1 MTSPGLSW
9 ILPRSRPRGGCPEP
23 RAPTRPLQRR
33 PHAGRSVPGRTAV
46 ARLGHGAGRGGSQRR
61 PGGAAVNRMWV
72 LPALLVVAGVV
83 AALGLSE
90 IDKAAGYDLVPASVV
105 GTATTARQVLSL
117 LAQAVLNLATVV
129 LSLTLVAVQLAMGQ
143 FSPRI
148 VRALQSDR
156 RNQAAIGV
164 FLGTF
169 SYALFAMRKIDD
181 QHNQVPGLT
190 VLVAYLLGLACLVG
204 LLVYIHQVSQ
214 SLRVA
219 GIIDLV
225 GDETRAQLERHFPPD
240 ADAPPPDDGAPG
252 VQVVYACT
260 SGAVVLIDRD
270 ALVEA
275 ARAAGACVELVPMMG
290 DFVPAGAPLARISGG
305 VVPEDAVLRHVRLER
320 ERTHEHDPAYG
331 IRKLVDI
338 AERAIS
344 EPFDDP
350 TTAVQAIDRLHDCLR
365 LLAGRRLPSGRYTDA
380 ADVPRLLVRELQW
393 PGYVRL
399 AFDEV
404 RLVAAR
410 NPQTARRLRAALLD
424 LLDAAPARRRP
435 PLERQ
440 LRLLEAAVARQ
451 FDDDADVEAAATPD
465 VQGIGS
471 GPDLVST
478 PSNGARPAGR
488 EARR

>member
-1 MTSPGLSW
+1 M
-9 ILPRSRPRGGCPEP
+9 
-23 RAPTRPLQRR
+23 
-33 PHAGRSVPGRTAV
+33 
-46 ARLGHGAGRGGSQRR
+46 
-61 PGGAAVNRMWV
+61 NRMWV
-72 LPALLVVAGVV
+72 IPALLVVGGVL

-90 IDKAAGYDLVPASVV
+90 IDKAAGYDLIPASVV
-105 GTATTARQVLSL
+105 GTASTAQQVLSL

-148 VRALQSDR
+148 VRALQADR

-169 SYALFAMRKIDD
+169 AYAMLAMRKIDD

-225 GDETRAQLERHFPPD
+225 GDETRAQLARRFPPD
-240 ADAPPPDDGAPG
+240 PDAPMPLRDDDGA
-252 VQVVYACT
+252 QVVYART
-260 SGAVVLIDRD
+260 SGVVVLIDREEII
-270 ALVEA
+270 EA

-290 DFVPAGAPLARISGG
+290 DFVPEDAPLARVRGG
-305 VVPEDAVLRHVRLER
+305 VVLEDAVLAHVCLER
-320 ERTHEHDPAYG
+320 ERTHEHDPAFG

-338 AERAIS
+338 AERSIA

-350 TTAVQAIDRLHDCLR
+350 TTTVQAIDRLHECLR
-365 LLAGRRLPSGRYTDA
+365 LLAGRQLPSGRYTDPEGE
-380 ADVPRLLVRELQW
+380 PRLLVRELQW

-404 RLVAAR
+404 RLVASQ
-410 NPQTARRLRAALLD
+410 NPQTARRLRAALVD
-424 LLDAAPARRRP
+424 LLDVASVQRRP

-440 LRLLEAAVARQ
+440 LRLLDSAVARN
-451 FDDDADVEAAATPD
+451 FDDDADVEGASTPD

-471 GPDLVST
+471 GPDLVSA
-478 PSNGARPAGR
+478 PWNGSRRAGSTART
-488 EARR
+488 

>member
-1 MTSPGLSW
+1 MTSG
-9 ILPRSRPRGGCPEP
+9 
-23 RAPTRPLQRR
+23 APPYNLQ
-33 PHAGRSVPGRTAV
+33 P
-46 ARLGHGAGRGGSQRR
+46 
-61 PGGAAVNRMWV
+61 VNRIWV
-72 LPALLVVAGVV
+72 LPALLVLTGVV
-83 AALGLSE
+83 GALGLSE
-90 IDKAAGYDLVPASVV
+90 IDKAAGYDLVPQSVV
-105 GTATTARQVLSL
+105 GTASTAQQVLSL
-117 LAQAVLNLATVV
+117 LASAVLNLATVV

-169 SYALFAMRKIDD
+169 AYAMLAMRAVDD
-181 QHNQVPGLT
+181 EHSRVPGLT
-190 VLVAYLLGLACLVG
+190 VLVAYVLGLACLVG

-225 GDETRAQLERHFPPD
+225 GDETRAQLERRFPPD
-240 ADAPPPDDGAPG
+240 ADVPSTDDRALG
-252 VQVVYACT
+252 VQVVDAPR
-260 SGAVVLIDRD
+260 SGVIVLIDHE

-290 DFVPAGAPLARISGG
+290 DFVPQGAPLARVEGG
-305 VVPEDAVLRHVRLER
+305 VVPADAVVRHVHLAD

-338 AERAIS
+338 AERAIA

-350 TTAVQAIDRLHDCLR
+350 TTTVQAIDRLHDCLR
-365 LLAGRRLPSGRYTDA
+365 LLAGRRLPSGTYADA
-380 ADVPRLLVRELQW
+380 EGAPRLLVRELQW

-424 LLDAAPARRRP
+424 LLDAAPAPRRP

-440 LRLLEAAVARQ
+440 LRLLEAAVVRN
-451 FDDDADVEAAATPD
+451 FDDDADADAAATPD
-465 VQGIGS
+465 VQGLGS

-478 PSNGARPAGR
+478 PWNGARPADSA
-488 EARR
+488 ARR

>member
-1 MTSPGLSW
+1 M
-9 ILPRSRPRGGCPEP
+9 
-23 RAPTRPLQRR
+23 TRPKMGKTPHDERR
-33 PHAGRSVPGRTAV
+33 
-46 ARLGHGAGRGGSQRR
+46 
-61 PGGAAVNRMWV
+61 AAVDPPPPSPETKEGCALNRMWV

-90 IDKAAGYDLVPASVV
+90 IDKAAGYDLIPASVV
-105 GTATTARQVLSL
+105 GTATTAQQVLSL

-148 VRALQSDR
+148 VRAIQADR

-169 SYALFAMRKIDD
+169 AYAMLAMRKVDD

-190 VLVAYLLGLACLVG
+190 VLVGYLLGLACLVG
-204 LLVYIHQVSQ
+204 LLVYIHQVSE
-214 SLRVA
+214 SLRVG

-225 GDETRAQLERHFPPD
+225 GDETRAQLERRFPPD
-240 ADAPPPDDGAPG
+240 AQALPADDGSPG
-252 VQVVYACT
+252 VQVVPACT
-260 SGAVVLIDRD
+260 SGAVVTIDHD

-275 ARAAGACVELVPMMG
+275 ARSAGACIELVPMMG
-290 DFVPAGAPLARISGG
+290 DFVPEDAPLARISGG
-305 VVPEDAVLRHVRLER
+305 VVPEEAVVRHVRLGR
-320 ERTHEHDPAYG
+320 ERTHERDPAYG

-338 AERAIS
+338 AERAS
-344 EPFDDP
+344 SDPFDDP
-350 TTAVQAIDRLHDCLR
+350 TTTVQAIDRLHDCLR
-365 LLAGRRLPSGRYTDA
+365 LLARLRLPSGRHTDA
-380 ADVPRLLVRELQW
+380 AGVPRLLVRELQW

-404 RLVAAR
+404 RLVAAK

-424 LLDAAPARRRP
+424 LLDTAPVDRRP

-440 LRLLEAAVARQ
+440 LRLLDAAVARN
-451 FDDDADVEAAATPD
+451 FEDDADVDAAATPD

-478 PSNGARPAGR
+478 PWNGARRAGTA
-488 EARR
+488 ARR

>member
-1 MTSPGLSW
+1 
-9 ILPRSRPRGGCPEP
+9 
-23 RAPTRPLQRR
+23 
-33 PHAGRSVPGRTAV
+33 
-46 ARLGHGAGRGGSQRR
+46 
-61 PGGAAVNRMWV
+61 VNRMWV
-72 LPALLVVAGVV
+72 LPALLVAAGVV

-90 IDKAAGYDLVPASVV
+90 IDKAAGYDLIPASVV
-105 GTATTARQVLSL
+105 GTPTTAQQVLSM
-117 LAQAVLNLATVV
+117 LAQAVLSLATVV

-169 SYALFAMRKIDD
+169 AYAMLAMRAVDD
-181 QHNQVPGLT
+181 EHSQVPGLT
-190 VLVAYLLGLACLVG
+190 VLVAYVLGLACLVG

-225 GDETRAQLERHFPPD
+225 GDETWAQLDQRFPPD
-240 ADAPPPDDGAPG
+240 PDAPRPDDGPPG
-252 VQVVYACT
+252 VQVVCGRT
-260 SGAVVLIDRD
+260 SGVVVLIDHD

-275 ARAAGACVELVPMMG
+275 ARAAGACIELVPMMG
-290 DFVPAGAPLARISGG
+290 DFVPAGAPLARISRG
-305 VVPEDAVLRHVRLER
+305 VVPGDTVLRHVRLER
-320 ERTHEHDPAYG
+320 ERTHEHDPAFG

-338 AERAIS
+338 AERAS
-344 EPFDDP
+344 SDPFDDP
-350 TTAVQAIDRLHDCLR
+350 TTTVQAIDRLHDCLR
-365 LLAGRRLPSGRYTDA
+365 LLARRRLPSGRYTDA
-380 ADVPRLLVRELQW
+380 AGTPRLLVRELQW

-404 RLVAAR
+404 RLVAAQ

-424 LLDAAPARRRP
+424 LLGAAPQERRP

-440 LRLLEAAVARQ
+440 LRLLDAAVERH
-451 FDDDADVEAAATPD
+451 FDDDADVDAAATPD

-478 PSNGARPAGR
+478 PSNGARRADT
-488 EARR
+488 ATRR

>member
-1 MTSPGLSW
+1 V
-9 ILPRSRPRGGCPEP
+9 
-23 RAPTRPLQRR
+23 PT
-33 PHAGRSVPGRTAV
+33 
-46 ARLGHGAGRGGSQRR
+46 
-61 PGGAAVNRMWV
+61 
-72 LPALLVVAGVV
+72 
-83 AALGLSE
+83 
-90 IDKAAGYDLVPASVV
+90 SVV
-105 GTATTARQVLSL
+105 GTATTAQQVLSL
-117 LAQAVLNLATVV
+117 ISGAVLNLATVV
-129 LSLTLVAVQLAMGQ
+129 LSLTLVAVQLAMSQ

-148 VRALQSDR
+148 VRALQADR

-169 SYALFAMRKIDD
+169 AYAMIAMRAIDD
-181 QHNQVPGLT
+181 QHNRVPGLT
-190 VLVAYLLGLACLVG
+190 MLGAYLLGLACLVG

-225 GDETRAQLERHFPPD
+225 GDETRAQLERRFP
-240 ADAPPPDDGAPG
+240 ADPEAEPSRDGASDLG
-252 VQVVYACT
+252 VVCADDSGVVEQIHY
-260 SGAVVLIDRD
+260 D

-275 ARAAGACVELVPMMG
+275 ARAADSCIELVPAMG
-290 DFVPAGAPLARISGG
+290 DFVPTGAPLARAEGG
-305 VVPEDAVLRHVRLER
+305 VALEDAVRRHVVLAR
-320 ERTHEHDPAYG
+320 ERTHLHDPAYG

-365 LLAGRRLPSGRYTDA
+365 LLAGRSLPSGRYTDA
-380 ADVPRLLVRELQW
+380 AGTPRLLVRELQW

-404 RLVAAR
+404 RLVAAQ

-424 LLDAAPARRRP
+424 LLDVAPEPRRP

-440 LRLLEAAVARQ
+440 LRLLEAAVARN
-451 FDDDADVEAAATPD
+451 FDDEPDVDAAATPD
-465 VQGIGS
+465 AQGIGS
-471 GPDLVST
+471 GPDLVSS
-478 PSNGARPAGR
+478 PWDGARRAGSA
-488 EARR
+488 ARR

>member
-1 MTSPGLSW
+1 M
-9 ILPRSRPRGGCPEP
+9 SRI
-23 RAPTRPLQRR
+23 
-33 PHAGRSVPGRTAV
+33 
-46 ARLGHGAGRGGSQRR
+46 
-61 PGGAAVNRMWV
+61 WV

-90 IDKAAGYDLVPASVV
+90 IDRAAGYDLIPVSVV
-105 GTATTARQVLSL
+105 GTATTAQQVLSL

-148 VRALQSDR
+148 VRALQGDR

-169 SYALFAMRKIDD
+169 AYAMLAMRKVDD
-181 QHNQVPGLT
+181 QRDQVPGLT
-190 VLVAYLLGLACLVG
+190 VLVGYLLGLACLVG

-214 SLRVA
+214 SLRVG

-225 GDETRAQLERHFPPD
+225 GDETRAQLERRFPPEP
-240 ADAPPPDDGAPG
+240 DAPPLDDAPPG
-252 VQVVYACT
+252 VQVVHAGT
-260 SGAVVLIDRD
+260 SGAVVLIEHD

-275 ARAAGACVELVPMMG
+275 ARSAGACIELVPMMG
-290 DFVPAGAPLARISGG
+290 DFVPRDGALARISGG
-305 VVPEDAVLRHVRLER
+305 VVPGEAVQQHVRLDR
-320 ERTHEHDPAYG
+320 ERTHDHDPAYG

-338 AERAIS
+338 AERAS
-344 EPFDDP
+344 SDPFDDP
-350 TTAVQAIDRLHDCLR
+350 TTTVQAIDRLHDCLR
-365 LLAGRRLPSGRYTDA
+365 LLARRRLPSGRYTDA
-380 ADVPRLLVRELQW
+380 AGVPRLLVRELQW

-404 RLVAAR
+404 RLVAAQ

-424 LLDAAPARRRP
+424 LLDAAPEDRRP

-440 LRLLEAAVARQ
+440 LRLLEAAVARH
-451 FDDDADVEAAATPD
+451 FEDDADVDAAATPD

-478 PSNGARPAGR
+478 PWNGARRVGSA
-488 EARR
+488 ARR

>member
-1 MTSPGLSW
+1 VKR
-9 ILPRSRPRGGCPEP
+9 I
-23 RAPTRPLQRR
+23 
-33 PHAGRSVPGRTAV
+33 
-46 ARLGHGAGRGGSQRR
+46 
-61 PGGAAVNRMWV
+61 WV
-72 LPALLVVAGVV
+72 LPALFVVGGVV

-90 IDKAAGYDLVPASVV
+90 LDKAAGYDIVPASAV
-105 GTATTARQVLSL
+105 GTPSTAQQVLSL

-129 LSLTLVAVQLAMGQ
+129 LSLTVVAVQLAMGQ

-148 VRALQSDR
+148 VRALQTDR

-169 SYALFAMRKIDD
+169 AYAMLAMREIDD

-190 VLVAYLLGLACLVG
+190 VLVAYLLGLACIVG
-204 LLVYIHQVSQ
+204 LLVYIHQVSV

-225 GDETRAQLERHFPPD
+225 GDETRAQLERRFPPD
-240 ADAPPPDDGAPG
+240 AEASRPDGSPAG
-252 VQVVYACT
+252 VQVVDARS
-260 SGAVVLIDRD
+260 SGVVGLIDHD

-290 DFVPAGAPLARISGG
+290 DFVPHGAPLARVKGG
-305 VVPEDAVLRHVRLER
+305 AVSADAVRQHVRLAA

-338 AERAIS
+338 AERAIA

-350 TTAVQAIDRLHDCLR
+350 TTTVQAIDRLHDCLR
-365 LLAGRRLPSGRYTDA
+365 LLAGRRLPSGTYFDA
-380 ADVPRLLVRELQW
+380 AGVPRLLIRELQW

-404 RLVAAR
+404 RLVAAQ

-424 LLDAAPARRRP
+424 LLDAAPQDRRP
-435 PLERQ
+435 PVERQ
-440 LRLLEAAVARQ
+440 LRLLEAAVARN
-451 FDDDADVEAAATPD
+451 FDDDADIDAASTAD
-465 VQGIGS
+465 VQGLGS
-471 GPDLVST
+471 GPDLVSI
-478 PSNGARPAGR
+478 PWAGARRAGSA
-488 EARR
+488 ARR

>member
-1 MTSPGLSW
+1 MA
-9 ILPRSRPRGGCPEP
+9 RPKMMRVPHDISGPALDPPPFDGG
-23 RAPTRPLQRR
+23 
-33 PHAGRSVPGRTAV
+33 H
-46 ARLGHGAGRGGSQRR
+46 
-61 PGGAAVNRMWV
+61 AVNRIWV

-83 AALGLSE
+83 AALGLSA
-90 IDKAAGYDLVPASVV
+90 IDRAAGYDLVPASVA
-105 GTATTARQVLSL
+105 GTATDAQQVLSL
-117 LAQAVLNLATVV
+117 LATAVLNLATVV

-148 VRALQSDR
+148 VRALQADR
-156 RNQAAIGV
+156 RNQAAIGL

-169 SYALFAMRKIDD
+169 AYAMLAMREIDD
-181 QHNQVPGLT
+181 EHSRVPGLT
-190 VLVAYLLGLACLVG
+190 VLFAYVLGLACLVG

-225 GDETRAQLERHFPPD
+225 GDETRAQLERRFPPE
-240 ADAPPPDDGAPG
+240 AAQSGDGATEG
-252 VQVVYACT
+252 QVVHARE
-260 SGAVVLIDRD
+260 SGVVTLIDRD
-270 ALVEA
+270 ALVQ
-275 ARAAGACVELVPMMG
+275 AAGATGACIELVPMMG
-290 DFVPAGAPLARISGG
+290 DFVPQGAPLARVRDG
-305 VVPEDAVLRHVRLER
+305 VVPENAVLDNVRLED
-320 ERTHEHDPAYG
+320 ERTHEHDPAFG

-338 AERAIS
+338 AERAS
-344 EPFDDP
+344 ADPFDDP
-350 TTAVQAIDRLHDCLR
+350 TTTVQAIDRLHDCLR

-380 ADVPRLLVRELQW
+380 AGAPRLLVRELQW

-404 RLVAAR
+404 RLVASQ

-424 LLDAAPARRRP
+424 LLEAASGERRP

-440 LRLLEAAVARQ
+440 LRLLEAAVERH
-451 FDDDADVEAAATPD
+451 FDDEDDVDAAATPD

-478 PSNGARPAGR
+478 PSNGARRADT
-488 EARR
+488 ATRR

>member
-1 MTSPGLSW
+1 
-9 ILPRSRPRGGCPEP
+9 
-23 RAPTRPLQRR
+23 
-33 PHAGRSVPGRTAV
+33 
-46 ARLGHGAGRGGSQRR
+46 
-61 PGGAAVNRMWV
+61 VNRMWV

-105 GTATTARQVLSL
+105 GTAATAREVLSL

-148 VRALQSDR
+148 VRALQADR

-169 SYALFAMRKIDD
+169 AYAMLAMREVNDAHD
-181 QHNQVPGLT
+181 QVPGLT

-225 GDETRAQLERHFPPD
+225 GDETCAQLERHFPPD
-240 ADAPPPDDGAPG
+240 PDAPPPDDGAPG
-252 VQVVYACT
+252 VQVVYACA
-260 SGAVVLIDRD
+260 SGVVVRIDRD
-270 ALVEA
+270 ALIGA
-275 ARAAGACVELVPMMG
+275 ACAAGACIELVPTMG
-290 DFVPAGAPLARISGG
+290 DFVPTRGPLARISHG
-305 VVPEDAVLRHVRLER
+305 VVPEDAVLRHVRLDR

-338 AERAIS
+338 AERAS
-344 EPFDDP
+344 SDPFDDP
-350 TTAVQAIDRLHDCLR
+350 TTTVQALDRLHDCLR
-365 LLAGRRLPSGRYTDA
+365 LLARLRLPSGRYTDA
-380 ADVPRLLVRELQW
+380 AGVPRLLVRELQW

-424 LLDAAPARRRP
+424 LLDTASEERRP

-440 LRLLEAAVARQ
+440 LRLLEAAVVRD

-471 GPDLVST
+471 GPDVVST
-478 PSNGARPAGR
+478 PWDGARRAGNA
-488 EARR
+488 ARR

>member
-1 MTSPGLSW
+1 
-9 ILPRSRPRGGCPEP
+9 
-23 RAPTRPLQRR
+23 
-33 PHAGRSVPGRTAV
+33 
-46 ARLGHGAGRGGSQRR
+46 
-61 PGGAAVNRMWV
+61 MWV
-72 LPALLVVAGVV
+72 LPALLLVAGGA
-83 AALGLSE
+83 AALGLSA
-90 IDKAAGYDLVPASVV
+90 IDQAAGYDLVPASVV
-105 GTATTARQVLSL
+105 GTASTARQVLSL
-117 LAQAVLNLATVV
+117 LAQSVLNLATVV

-148 VRALQSDR
+148 VRALQADR

-169 SYALFAMRKIDD
+169 AYAMLAMRKIDEG
-181 QHNQVPGLT
+181 QSQVPGLT

-225 GDETRAQLERHFPPD
+225 GDETRAQLERRFPPD
-240 ADAPPPDDGAPG
+240 PDAPRRDDGAPG

-260 SGAVVLIDRD
+260 SGVVVLIDHD
-270 ALVEA
+270 PIVEA
-275 ARAAGACVELVPMMG
+275 ARAADACVELVPMMG
-290 DFVPAGAPLARISGG
+290 DFVPEGAPLARVSGG
-305 VVPEDAVLRHVRLER
+305 VVPGDAVLRHVRLER

-338 AERAIS
+338 AERAS
-344 EPFDDP
+344 SDPFDDP
-350 TTAVQAIDRLHDCLR
+350 TTTVQAIDRLHDCLR
-365 LLAGRRLPSGRYTDA
+365 LLAHRRLPSGRYADA
-380 ADVPRLLVRELQW
+380 AGVPRLLVRELQW

-404 RLVAAR
+404 RLVAAQ

-424 LLDAAPARRRP
+424 LLGTAAEGRRA

-440 LRLLEAAVARQ
+440 LRLLDAAVVRN
-451 FDDDADVEAAATPD
+451 FDDDDDADAAATPD
-465 VQGIGS
+465 LQGIGS

-478 PSNGARPAGR
+478 PWNGARRAGSA
-488 EARR
+488 ARR

>member
-1 MTSPGLSW
+1 MTGPKLGRTPHDEWPAVVNPLG
-9 ILPRSRPRGGCPEP
+9 RD
-23 RAPTRPLQRR
+23 APT
-33 PHAGRSVPGRTAV
+33 
-46 ARLGHGAGRGGSQRR
+46 GAGR
-61 PGGAAVNRMWV
+61 AMNRIWV
-72 LPALLVVAGVV
+72 LPALLVVAGAV

-90 IDKAAGYDLVPASVV
+90 IDKAAGYDLVPQSVV
-105 GTATTARQVLSL
+105 GTATTAQQVLSL
-117 LAQAVLNLATVV
+117 LAQSVLSLATVV

-148 VRALQSDR
+148 VRALQADR

-169 SYALFAMRKIDD
+169 VYAMLAMRNVDD
-181 QHNQVPGLT
+181 EHSQVPGLT

-214 SLRVA
+214 SLRVG

-225 GDETRAQLERHFPPD
+225 GDETRAQLERRFPPD
-240 ADAPPPDDGAPG
+240 PDAPQPGDGDPG
-252 VQVVYACT
+252 VQVVCPDT
-260 SGAVVLIDRD
+260 SGVVVLIDSD
-270 ALVEA
+270 AIIEA
-275 ARAAGACVELVPMMG
+275 ARAADACVELVPMMG
-290 DFVPAGAPLARISGG
+290 DFVPAGAPLARIRGG
-305 VVPEDAVLRHVRLER
+305 VVPEEAVLRHVRLER

-338 AERAIS
+338 AERAS
-344 EPFDDP
+344 SDPFDDP
-350 TTAVQAIDRLHDCLR
+350 TTTVQAIDRLHDCLR
-365 LLAGRRLPSGRYTDA
+365 LLAGRRLPSGRYVDA
-380 ADVPRLLVRELQW
+380 AGAPRLLVRELQW

-404 RLVAAR
+404 RLVAAQ

-424 LLDAAPARRRP
+424 LIDVAPETRRP

-440 LRLLEAAVARQ
+440 LRLLDAAVARNFQ
-451 FDDDADVEAAATPD
+451 DDADVDAAATPD

-478 PSNGARPAGR
+478 PWNGARRAGSA
-488 EARR
+488 ARR

>member
-1 MTSPGLSW
+1 MT
-9 ILPRSRPRGGCPEP
+9 RPKMG
-23 RAPTRPLQRR
+23 RAPHDECPAVMDPLDRDA
-33 PHAGRSVPGRTAV
+33 PAA
-46 ARLGHGAGRGGSQRR
+46 GAGR
-61 PGGAAVNRMWV
+61 AVNRIWV
-72 LPALLVVAGVV
+72 LPTLIIVGGGV

-90 IDKAAGYDLVPASVV
+90 IDKAAGYDLVPVSVV
-105 GTATTARQVLSL
+105 GTATTAQQVLSL
-117 LAQAVLNLATVV
+117 LAQAVLSLATVV

-148 VRALQSDR
+148 VRALQADR

-169 SYALFAMRKIDD
+169 VYAMLAMRAVDD
-181 QHNQVPGLT
+181 EHGEVPGLT
-190 VLVAYLLGLACLVG
+190 MLVAYLLGLACLVG

-225 GDETRAQLERHFPPD
+225 GDETRAQLERSFPPD
-240 ADAPPPDDGAPG
+240 PDASPPEDGASG
-252 VQVVYACT
+252 VHSVCAGT
-260 SGAVVLIDRD
+260 SGVVVLIDRD
-270 ALVEA
+270 AIIEA
-275 ARAAGACVELVPMMG
+275 ARAADACVELVPMMG
-290 DFVPAGAPLARISGG
+290 DFVPEGAPLARIRGG

-338 AERAIS
+338 AERASS

-350 TTAVQAIDRLHDCLR
+350 TTTVQAIDRLHDCLR
-365 LLAGRRLPSGRYTDA
+365 LLAKRRLPSGRYADA
-380 ADVPRLLVRELQW
+380 AGVPRLLVRELQW

-404 RLVAAR
+404 RLVAAQ

-424 LLDAAPARRRP
+424 LVEVAPETRRP

-440 LRLLEAAVARQ
+440 LRLLDAAIVRN

-471 GPDLVST
+471 GPDLVSS
-478 PSNGARPAGR
+478 PWNGARRADSA
-488 EARR
+488 ARR

>member
-1 MTSPGLSW
+1 
-9 ILPRSRPRGGCPEP
+9 
-23 RAPTRPLQRR
+23 
-33 PHAGRSVPGRTAV
+33 
-46 ARLGHGAGRGGSQRR
+46 
-61 PGGAAVNRMWV
+61 VNRLWV
-72 LPALLVVAGVV
+72 LPALLVLAGVV

-90 IDKAAGYDLVPASVV
+90 IDKAAGYDLVPQSVV
-105 GTATTARQVLSL
+105 GTASTAQQVLSL
-117 LAQAVLNLATVV
+117 LASTVLNLATVV

-148 VRALQSDR
+148 VRALQTDR

-169 SYALFAMRKIDD
+169 AYAMLAMREVDD
-181 QHNQVPGLT
+181 QRSQVPGLT

-214 SLRVA
+214 SLRVS

-225 GDETRAQLERHFPPD
+225 GDETRAQLQRHFPP
-240 ADAPPPDDGAPG
+240 ADEAPRPAGGGAGADG
-252 VQVVYACT
+252 VQVVDAPA
-260 SGAVVLIDRD
+260 SGVIVLIDHD

-290 DFVPAGAPLARISGG
+290 DFVPEGAPLARIKGG
-305 VVPEDAVLRHVRLER
+305 VVAADVVRRGVRLGD

-338 AERAIS
+338 AERAS
-344 EPFDDP
+344 ADPFDDP
-350 TTAVQAIDRLHDCLR
+350 TTTVQAIDRLHDCLR
-365 LLAGRRLPSGRYTDA
+365 LLARRRLPSGTYTDA
-380 ADVPRLLVRELQW
+380 AGVPRLLVRELQW
-393 PGYVRL
+393 AGYVRL

-424 LLDAAPARRRP
+424 LLDAAPAERRP

-440 LRLLEAAVARQ
+440 LRLLEAAVVRH
-451 FDDDADVEAAATPD
+451 FDEDADADAAATPD
-465 VQGIGS
+465 VQGLGS

-478 PSNGARPAGR
+478 PWNGARRADGA
-488 EARR
+488 ARR

>member
-1 MTSPGLSW
+1 M
-9 ILPRSRPRGGCPEP
+9 
-23 RAPTRPLQRR
+23 
-33 PHAGRSVPGRTAV
+33 
-46 ARLGHGAGRGGSQRR
+46 
-61 PGGAAVNRMWV
+61 NRIWV
-72 LPALLVVAGVV
+72 LPALLVVVGVV
-83 AALGLSE
+83 TALGLSE

-105 GTATTARQVLSL
+105 GTATTAQQVLSL
-117 LAQAVLNLATVV
+117 VAGAVLNLATVV

-148 VRALQSDR
+148 VRALQEDR

-169 SYALFAMRKIDD
+169 AYAMLAMRRIDD
-181 QHNQVPGLT
+181 QQNHVPGLT
-190 VLVAYLLGLACLVG
+190 ILVAYLLGLACLVG

-214 SLRVA
+214 ALRVG
-219 GIIDLV
+219 GIIDFV
-225 GDETRAQLERHFPPD
+225 GDETRAQFERHFPTEVD
-240 ADAPPPDDGAPG
+240 AVPPDDGAPDLDVVSAGSSG
-252 VQVVYACT
+252 VVVQ
-260 SGAVVLIDRD
+260 IDHD

-275 ARAAGACVELVPMMG
+275 ARAADTCIELVPMMG
-290 DFVPAGAPLARISGG
+290 DFVPTCAPLARTGRG
-305 VVPEDAVLRHVRLER
+305 VALEDAVRRHVRLAD

-338 AERAIS
+338 AERASS

-350 TTAVQAIDRLHDCLR
+350 TTTVQAIDRLHDCLR

-380 ADVPRLLVRELQW
+380 AGVPRLLVRQLPW

-404 RLVAAR
+404 RLVAAQ

-424 LLDAAPARRRP
+424 VLSVAPGDRRP

-440 LRLLEAAVARQ
+440 LRLLEAAVERQ
-451 FDDDADVEAAATPD
+451 FDDDADADAAATPD

-478 PSNGARPAGR
+478 PWNGARRAGSA
-488 EARR
+488 ARR

>member
-1 MTSPGLSW
+1 
-9 ILPRSRPRGGCPEP
+9 
-23 RAPTRPLQRR
+23 
-33 PHAGRSVPGRTAV
+33 
-46 ARLGHGAGRGGSQRR
+46 
-61 PGGAAVNRMWV
+61 VNRIWV
-72 LPALLVVAGVV
+72 LPALLVVAGAV

-105 GTATTARQVLSL
+105 GTASTAQQVLSL
-117 LAQAVLNLATVV
+117 LAQAVLSLATVV

-169 SYALFAMRKIDD
+169 AYAMLAMRKVDD
-181 QHNQVPGLT
+181 EHSQVPGLT

-225 GDETRAQLERHFPPD
+225 GDETRAQLERRFPPD
-240 ADAPPPDDGAPG
+240 AGTPRSDDGAAG
-252 VQVVYACT
+252 VQVVDAAT
-260 SGAVVLIDRD
+260 SGVVVLIDHD

-290 DFVPAGAPLARISGG
+290 DFVCQGAPLARVRGG
-305 VVPEDAVLRHVRLER
+305 TVSTDVVRRHVRLAD

-338 AERAIS
+338 AERAS
-344 EPFDDP
+344 SDPFDDP
-350 TTAVQAIDRLHDCLR
+350 TTTVQAIDRLHDCLR
-365 LLAGRRLPSGRYTDA
+365 LLTRRRLPSGTYTDA
-380 ADVPRLLVRELQW
+380 AGVPRLLVRELQW

-404 RLVAAR
+404 RLVAAH

-424 LLDAAPARRRP
+424 LLDAAPAERRP

-440 LRLLEAAVARQ
+440 LRLLEAAVVRH
-451 FDDDADVEAAATPD
+451 FDDDADADAAATPD

-478 PSNGARPAGR
+478 PSNGSRRAGSA
-488 EARR
+488 ARR

>member
-1 MTSPGLSW
+1 M
-9 ILPRSRPRGGCPEP
+9 PRPKMPRVPHDISRPAVDPPPFDGGQ
-23 RAPTRPLQRR
+23 AMN
-33 PHAGRSVPGRTAV
+33 RTWA
-46 ARLGHGAGRGGSQRR
+46 
-61 PGGAAVNRMWV
+61 

-83 AALGLSE
+83 AALGLSA
-90 IDKAAGYDLVPASVV
+90 IDRAAGYDLVPTSVV
-105 GTATTARQVLSL
+105 GTATDAQQVLSL
-117 LAQAVLNLATVV
+117 LAGAVLNLATVV

-148 VRALQSDR
+148 VRALQADR

-169 SYALFAMRKIDD
+169 AYAMLAMREIDD
-181 QHNQVPGLT
+181 QHSRVPGLT
-190 VLVAYLLGLACLVG
+190 VLFAYVLGLACLVG

-225 GDETRAQLERHFPPD
+225 GDEMRAQLERSFPPD
-240 ADAPPPDDGAPG
+240 AGQSTGGATDGQLVHARVSG
-252 VQVVYACT
+252 VVT
-260 SGAVVLIDRD
+260 LIDRD
-270 ALVEA
+270 ALVQA
-275 ARAAGACVELVPMMG
+275 ARAKGACIELVPMMG
-290 DFVPAGAPLARISGG
+290 DFVPAGAPLARVRDG
-305 VVPEDAVLRHVRLER
+305 VVPEDAVLANVRLED

-338 AERAIS
+338 AERAS
-344 EPFDDP
+344 ADPFDDP
-350 TTAVQAIDRLHDCLR
+350 TTTVQAIDRLHDCLR
-365 LLAGRRLPSGRYTDA
+365 LLAGRRLPSGRYTDEA
-380 ADVPRLLVRELQW
+380 GAPRLLVRELQW

-404 RLVAAR
+404 RLVASQ

-424 LLDAAPARRRP
+424 LLDAAPDERRP

-440 LRLLEAAVARQ
+440 LRLLEAAVERH
-451 FDDDADVEAAATPD
+451 FDDEADVDAAATPD

-478 PSNGARPAGR
+478 PSNGARRADT
-488 EARR
+488 ATRR

>member
-1 MTSPGLSW
+1 MN
-9 ILPRSRPRGGCPEP
+9 
-23 RAPTRPLQRR
+23 
-33 PHAGRSVPGRTAV
+33 
-46 ARLGHGAGRGGSQRR
+46 RL
-61 PGGAAVNRMWV
+61 WV
-72 LPALLVVAGVV
+72 LPALIVLAGVV
-83 AALGLSE
+83 AALGLGE
-90 IDKAAGYDLVPASVV
+90 IDKAAGYDLVPQSVV
-105 GTATTARQVLSL
+105 GTATTAQQVLSL
-117 LAQAVLNLATVV
+117 LASAVLNLATVV

-169 SYALFAMRKIDD
+169 AYAMLAMRAVDD
-181 QHNQVPGLT
+181 EHSRVPGLT
-190 VLVAYLLGLACLVG
+190 VLFAYVLGLACLVG

-225 GDETRAQLERHFPPD
+225 GDETRAQLERRFPPD
-240 ADAPPPDDGAPG
+240 LEAAGSGDRDGPAG
-252 VQVVYACT
+252 AQVVEAPA
-260 SGAVVLIDRD
+260 SGVVVLIDHD

-290 DFVPAGAPLARISGG
+290 DFVPQGAPLARVKGG
-305 VVPEDAVLRHVRLER
+305 VVPADAVRRHVRLGD

-338 AERAIS
+338 AERAIA

-350 TTAVQAIDRLHDCLR
+350 TTTVQAIDRLHDCLR
-365 LLAGRRLPSGRYTDA
+365 LLARRRLPSGTYADA
-380 ADVPRLLVRELQW
+380 AGVPRLLVRELQW

-424 LLDAAPARRRP
+424 LLDAAPAERRP

-440 LRLLEAAVARQ
+440 LRLLEAAVARH
-451 FDDDADVEAAATPD
+451 FDDDADVDAATTPD
-465 VQGIGS
+465 VQGLGS

-478 PSNGARPAGR
+478 PWNGARRAGSA
-488 EARR
+488 ARR